1 MRKGELKMAVFV
13 QNGLARKASIAPTD
27 SLRIGLINLMPNKQ
41 ETEEQFLSIFD
52 EFTENI
58 AVYFYYPATH
68 HFKNKQAQAI
78 KDNYLSLTEQARLD
92 GWIVTGAP
100 VEQMPFEKVD
110 YWAELQQCINR
121 LEQQKIPALYECWA
135 AQAALH
141 ILYGVDKKQRLT
153 KLSGI
158 YPADEVDQGSALT
171 RGFRVGAGG
180 LLRMPQS
187 RQTDLVFSNYQNQEK
202 LTVVAAAA
210 TVGPLILEDKCGGVF
225 VTGHPEYSRETLG
238 QEYQRDLNRG
248 FKVNKPQN
256 YYHTNSNKEVDYSW
270 RDCSLQF
277 YSNWLTQ
284 VAKKKAVNSL

>member
-1 MRKGELKMAVFV
+1 MTVFV
-13 QNGLARKASIAPTD
+13 QNGLARKASVAPID
-27 SLRIGLINLMPNKQ
+27 SLRIGVINLMPNKQ

-58 AVYFYYPATH
+58 AVYFYYPTTH
-68 HFKNKQAQAI
+68 HFKNKQAQMI
-78 KDNYLSLTEQARLD
+78 KDNYLALTEQIRVD
-92 GWIVTGAP
+92 CWIVTGAP

-110 YWAELQQCINR
+110 YWSELQQCIRR
-121 LEQQKIPALYECWA
+121 LEQQKVPVLYECWA

-141 ILYGVDKKQRLT
+141 TLYGVDKKQRST

-158 YPADEVDQGSALT
+158 YLADEIDQESVLM
-171 RGFRVGAGG
+171 RGFRVSAGG

-210 TVGPLILEDKCGGVF
+210 MVGPLILEDRCGGVF
-225 VTGHPEYSRETLG
+225 ITGHPEYSKETLD

-256 YYHTNSNKEVDYSW
+256 YYQTNSNKEIDYSW
-270 RDCSLQF
+270 RNCSLQF

-284 VAKKKAVNSL
+284 VEKRKQ